1 MSFYTSIS
9 LDRLV
14 GLIGI
19 PGAPTRV
26 DVGIDGRF
34 APVPHL
40 TWGAT
45 ADQSGAISRH
55 SGNQPGSHGGPALSN
70 VPAKGGLIIAG
81 GG

>member
-1 MSFYTSIS
+1 MSSYTPIS
-9 LDRLV
+9 LDRLA

-26 DVGIDGRF
+26 DVCIDGRF

-45 ADQSGAISRH
+45 ADQSGVIILH
-55 SGNQPGSHGGPALSN
+55 SGNQPGSHGGPALNN
-70 VPAKGGLIIAG
+70 VPAEGD
-81 GG
+81 